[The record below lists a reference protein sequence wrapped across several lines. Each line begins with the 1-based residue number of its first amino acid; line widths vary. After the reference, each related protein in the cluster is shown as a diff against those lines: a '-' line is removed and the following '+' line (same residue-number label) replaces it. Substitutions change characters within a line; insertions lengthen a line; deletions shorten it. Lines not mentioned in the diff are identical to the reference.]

1 MAHLP
6 KEISKQQTLSILPLE
21 LFLHVLDQLVGAR
34 DSLQPVAHRPSDT
47 KSKTL
52 RSLTL
57 VSRSIHL
64 IASKYLYAY
73 CIHLDNHASCNLFRR
88 TLGLDVLHHSRASRF
103 AKLGRNNHLFAIRE
117 TPQYITSAFIS
128 PIGTQR
134 DGDTASPI
142 RIRQVIDLCNM
153 IGLTLKRLVMNLQ
166 PMCTATSDTE
176 AVGRHF
182 HENNMALS
190 MPHLEELV
198 TSHNVLDL
206 FTVAP
211 RSLKRLAVTLQEVND
226 ARMKSCFS
234 MSSLEMLVYLRPPEL
249 SAQDIDSIFSSY
261 QGRGLDVI
269 LVDVNSN
276 HRTPTGT
283 RDWGDDDAIKIWEV
297 DVPTSFYGDENELVL
312 CNDFVWTH
320 GENGT
325 LWNQSKRR
333 MASWAEIRRRLE
345 GPVHMIMDGSTS

>member
-6 KEISKQQTLSILPLE
+6 KEISTQQAISILPLE

-34 DSLQPVAHRPSDT
+34 DSLQPVAYRPSDT

-64 IASKYLYAY
+64 IASRYLYAY
-73 CIHLDNHASCNLFRR
+73 CIHLNNHASYDLFRR
-88 TLGLDVLHHSRASRF
+88 TLGLDVLHRSQASRST
-103 AKLGRNNHLFAIRE
+103 KLDHNNHLFAVRE

-128 PIGTQR
+128 PIGTR
-134 DGDTASPI
+134 RASAIPPPV
-142 RIRQVIDLCNM
+142 RVRQVIDLCNI
-153 IGLTLKRLVMNLQ
+153 IGLTLKRLVMNLL

-176 AVGRHF
+176 AVGRRF
-182 HENNMALS
+182 HENNIALS

-198 TSHNVLDL
+198 TSHDILDF

-211 RSLKRLAVTLQEVND
+211 PNLKRLAVTYRGVND
-226 ARMKSCFS
+226 VRMKFCFS

-261 QGRGLDVI
+261 KGTGLDVI

-283 RDWGDDDAIKIWEV
+283 RDWGGDDVVKIWEV
-297 DVPTSFYGDENELVL
+297 DVPTSFYGDEDELIL
-312 CNDFVWTH
+312 CDDFVWAH

-325 LWNQSKRR
+325 LWNQNKRR
-333 MASWAEIRRRLE
+333 MASWAEIRRRLD
-345 GPVHMIMDGSTS
+345 GPVHMIMDGFTS